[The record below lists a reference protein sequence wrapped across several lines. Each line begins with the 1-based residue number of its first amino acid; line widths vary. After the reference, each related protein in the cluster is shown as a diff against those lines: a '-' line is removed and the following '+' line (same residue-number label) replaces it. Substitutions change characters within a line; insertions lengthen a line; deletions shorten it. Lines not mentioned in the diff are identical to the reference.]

1 MLVLR
6 SSNLNLPETPHGFF
20 GRKGGVSTGLYESL
34 NCGPGSGDDRKAI
47 LENRRRASNALS
59 PHGRLVTI
67 YQVHSANAI
76 IVNEPWEIADNPKAD
91 GLATST
97 PGIMLGILTADC
109 APVLLCDPEARV
121 IGAAHAGWQG
131 ALSGITDSVIS
142 AMVRLGARAERIA
155 AAIGPCIGSAAY
167 EIGNEFEARFVA
179 ADADNARFFTKSPAT
194 GRWHFAL
201 ATYVADRLKRAN
213 LSSVELV
220 DRCTYEENENFFSY
234 RRTTHRKE
242 SDYGRQL
249 SAIMLKPP
257 SS

>member
-1 MLVLR
+1 MLVLEG
-6 SSNLNLPETPHGFF
+6 SNLNRPQIVHGFF
-20 GRKGGVSTGLYESL
+20 GRKGGVSTGVYESL
-34 NCGPGSGDDRKAI
+34 NCGPGSGDNREAVV
-47 LENRRRASNALS
+47 ENRRRASEALS
-59 PHGRLVTI
+59 THGRLVTI

-76 IVNEPWEIADNPKAD
+76 IATEPWELADNPRAD
-91 GLATST
+91 GLATNT
-97 PGIMLGILTADC
+97 PDIMLGILTADC

-142 AMVRLGARAERIA
+142 AMIRLGANVERIA
-155 AAIGPCIGSAAY
+155 AAVGPCIGPAAY
-167 EIGNEFEARFVA
+167 EVGDEFEARFVA
-179 ADADNARFFTKSPAT
+179 ADAGNARFFTKSPGT

-201 ATYVADRLKRAN
+201 AGYVADRLKRAN
-213 LSSVELV
+213 LSSVELL

-249 SAIMLKPP
+249 SAIMLSPT
-257 SS
+257 ST

>member
-1 MLVLR
+1 MLDLG
-6 SSNLNLPETPHGFF
+6 SSNLNRPGMVHGFF
-20 GRKGGVSTGLYESL
+20 GRKGGVSSGLYESL
-34 NCGPGSGDDRKAI
+34 NCGPGSGDERKAVM
-47 LENRRRASNALS
+47 ENRRRASEALS
-59 PHGRLVTI
+59 PDGRLVTI

-76 IVNEPWEIADNPKAD
+76 IATDPWEIGDNPRAD

-142 AMVRLGARAERIA
+142 AMIRLGAKVERIA
-155 AAIGPCIGSAAY
+155 AAVGPCIGPAAY
-167 EIGNEFEARFVA
+167 EVGEEFEGRFVA
-179 ADADNARFFTKSPAT
+179 ANAGNARFFTKSPGT

-201 ATYVADRLKRAN
+201 ARYVADRLKRAN
-213 LSSVELV
+213 LASVELL

-249 SAIMLKPP
+249 SAIMLSPT
-257 SS
+257 ST